1 MAKNKRVALQLFT
14 TLVKPL
20 ILTGTDFGVDICF
33 GSGLAELKSS
43 FFMKTG
49 CHCLQLAWVVQLV
62 VHLASKI
69 PDFYGA
75 FYCLNW
81 ILLHRTCLIAS

>member
-33 GSGLAELKSS
+33 GSGLAELKSFILYEDWLS
-43 FFMKTG
+43 LPSTG
-49 CHCLQLAWVVQLV
+49 LGCSAGCSPCFKNSRFLW
-62 VHLASKI
+62 S
-69 PDFYGA
+69 
-75 FYCLNW
+75 
-81 ILLHRTCLIAS
+81 ILLSELDFTS